1 MFCLRRIQ
9 PAVSLRAVRTYSV
22 ANPNVVNQ
30 AKPLQSSTPGGE
42 GSPSATSTS
51 AAQPF
56 SIPLTPAAPKIA
68 VKPKIT
74 VVSGTMAGTP
84 LKNINYLKGKSDPV
98 ALEDSE
104 YPEWLWSLLDKKT
117 TVDGLEGEEVGDL
130 YSKSKKE
137 RKIAKKRAE
146 KVAALQSLN
155 SEIRIPITEQ
165 TIDLPFTTSPN
176 HPFTRVV
183 AAVGGVGENIPGAK
197 PGLSKAMRPST
208 VEIGGEVQVSA
219 EEALAARLEVKR
231 EMRKKSRAAIK
242 EKNFLSTLGR

>member
-130 YSKSKKE
+130 YCE
-137 RKIAKKRAE
+137 P
-146 KVAALQSLN
+146 SL
-155 SEIRIPITEQ
+155 IY
-165 TIDLPFTTSPN
+165 
-176 HPFTRVV
+176 
-183 AAVGGVGENIPGAK
+183 
-197 PGLSKAMRPST
+197 LS
-208 VEIGGEVQVSA
+208 V
-219 EEALAARLEVKR
+219 
-231 EMRKKSRAAIK
+231 
-242 EKNFLSTLGR
+242 